1 MDKMEYYS
9 VSEKEGSPAMEDSMH
24 KLGKHYAKINELETE
39 REILC
44 ISLICGM

>member
-9 VSEKEGSPAMEDSMH
+9 VSEKGNPAMEDSMH
-24 KLGKHYAKINELETE
+24 KLGKHYAKIHELDKE

-44 ISLICGM
+44 ISLICRI